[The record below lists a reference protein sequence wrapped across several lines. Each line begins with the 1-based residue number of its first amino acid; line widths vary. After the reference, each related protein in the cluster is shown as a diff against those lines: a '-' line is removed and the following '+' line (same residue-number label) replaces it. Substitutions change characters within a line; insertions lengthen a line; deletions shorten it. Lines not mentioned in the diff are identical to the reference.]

1 MPGKISS
8 GTERNE
14 TRTLISIFSIFTF
27 LEFEFILRMATKK
40 GSDQPKG
47 AKTGYIFF
55 SMAAR
60 PKISQANPEMKLTE
74 VSKILGEQWKCLD
87 EKQKAKY
94 SKMAEED
101 KIRYKEECEAF
112 IQSGGEIKK
121 RATKGRASMAKAQCS
136 NKGNEIK

>member
-1 MPGKISS
+1 
-8 GTERNE
+8 
-14 TRTLISIFSIFTF
+14 
-27 LEFEFILRMATKK
+27 MATKK

-55 SMAAR
+55 SMAVR
-60 PKISQANPEMKLTE
+60 PTISQANPEMKLTE
-74 VSKILGEQWKCLD
+74 VSKVLGEQWKCLD
-87 EKQKAKY
+87 DKQKAKY

-101 KIRYKEECEAF
+101 KIRYKEEIEAF

-136 NKGNEIK
+136 NKGYKIK

>member
-1 MPGKISS
+1 
-8 GTERNE
+8 
-14 TRTLISIFSIFTF
+14 
-27 LEFEFILRMATKK
+27 MATKK

-47 AKTGYIFF
+47 AKSGYIFF

-60 PKISQANPEMKLTE
+60 PKISQANPDMKLTE
-74 VSKILGEQWKCLD
+74 VSKVLGEQWKCLE

-112 IQSGGEIKK
+112 IQSGGELKK
-121 RATKGRASMAKAQCS
+121 RKGRASMAKAQCS
-136 NKGNEIK
+136 KKGN

>member
-1 MPGKISS
+1 
-8 GTERNE
+8 
-14 TRTLISIFSIFTF
+14 
-27 LEFEFILRMATKK
+27 MATKK

-60 PKISQANPEMKLTE
+60 PTISQANPEMKLTE
-74 VSKILGEQWKCLD
+74 VSKVLGEQWKCLD

-101 KIRYKEECEAF
+101 KIRYKEELEAF

-121 RATKGRASMAKAQCS
+121 RTTKGRASMAKAQCS
-136 NKGNEIK
+136 NKGNKNTICSLKLKRNLGKKPRLPDLDTISVRTCYHACQT